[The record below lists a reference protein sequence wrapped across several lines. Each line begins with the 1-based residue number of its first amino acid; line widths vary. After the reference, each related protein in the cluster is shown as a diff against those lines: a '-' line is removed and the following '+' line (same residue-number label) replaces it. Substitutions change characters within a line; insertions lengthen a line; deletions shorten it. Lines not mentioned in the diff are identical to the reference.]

1 MALRHGKSLHR
12 LTSTILEQS
21 YESLFFLL
29 LVSTLCLGMT
39 TVRSNN
45 ARQQNPYYCRTVL
58 NPSIFQIILDKLNEG
73 GPFVIDNPTVR
84 QALHVV

>member
-1 MALRHGKSLHR
+1 
-12 LTSTILEQS
+12 
-21 YESLFFLL
+21 
-29 LVSTLCLGMT
+29 MT

-84 QALHVV
+84 QALHVVLMCIEYRSQILSTLSCVLLIG